1 MNGQLDFNSVQSC
14 KTTQI
19 AYYVIELCWYILEKD
34 ISSLLDDFIVRSEQE
49 MEAKG
54 MSNIQIFISYSEDS
68 PYHIKKI
75 ERIAEHLEKEGYIV
89 YFYAK
94 APLGTNNMEFMQ
106 KINQCDAT
114 IVIGTKQYK
123 KKSTEIRAGGGFFE
137 ACVLSREFMNENY
150 EKIIPIA
157 FDEFNESFP
166 EPFAINKGMRV
177 KRVDEKFLANLSSEL
192 KNKF

>member
-1 MNGQLDFNSVQSC
+1 MQSC

-34 ISSLLDDFIVRSEQE
+34 IPNLLDDFIVRSELE
-49 MEAKG
+49 MEVRK
-54 MSNIQIFISYSEDS
+54 MNNIQIFISYSEDS

-75 ERIAEHLEKEGYIV
+75 ERIVNYLEKEGYVV

-106 KINQCDAT
+106 KINKCDAT
-114 IVIGTKQYK
+114 IVIGTKK
-123 KKSTEIRAGGGFFE
+123 HKEKSTRNNEQEEHCFE
-137 ACVLSREFMNENY
+137 AYVLSREFMNNNY

-177 KRVDEKFLANLSSEL
+177 KRVDQRFLNNLSKEL